1 MLVHELLSF
10 GDPDRLAVCDQG
22 RSYTYRELRD
32 LVRRCRNALYVQ
44 GVRQQTPVALFS
56 RKTVH
61 YIVAYLAIASLGA
74 IAVPVNSQLSQRE
87 VGYILRDSGTR
98 LLLTGRP
105 SQPQRTWT
113 EKSCSCRWMDICRK
127 RCPRLRPCPPPLQTG
142 NPL

>member
-10 GDPDRLAVCDQG
+10 GNPDRLAVCDQG

-98 LLLTGRP
+98 LL
-105 SQPQRTWT
+105 
-113 EKSCSCRWMDICRK
+113 SC
-127 RCPRLRPCPPPLQTG
+127 
-142 NPL
+142 